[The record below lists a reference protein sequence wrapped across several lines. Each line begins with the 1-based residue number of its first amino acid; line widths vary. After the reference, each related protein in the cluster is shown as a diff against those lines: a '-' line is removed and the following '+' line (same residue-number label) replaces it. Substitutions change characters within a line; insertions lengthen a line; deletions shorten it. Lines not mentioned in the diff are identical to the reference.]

1 MRMWG
6 ISVGVREMRGYTENA
21 ENLCG
26 DAGNQGGNLG
36 IAVEMAQTS
45 NANDKL
51 KEWREVKIIE
61 KEHICK
67 NLVSHI

>member
-36 IAVEMAQTS
+36 IAVEMA
-45 NANDKL
+45 
-51 KEWREVKIIE
+51 
-61 KEHICK
+61 
-67 NLVSHI
+67 